1 MFSMRGWVSES
12 YAPSC
17 TSLTPSMR
25 GVTRSH
31 IKGGVDLLLSFKSV
45 CIQLWAMQFSQV
57 RNMDSIISDVLEYF
71 ARHFWKMINN
81 DRFQLRGSARSGA
94 EGFGGCHWGD
104 ETCGTLGG
112 GSCTH
117 LPEVPRCHSDG
128 AVGGLNFGW
137 SLWVKVRILCNLSCI
152 AELTG

>member
-71 ARHFWKMINN
+71 ARHF
-81 DRFQLRGSARSGA
+81 
-94 EGFGGCHWGD
+94 
-104 ETCGTLGG
+104 
-112 GSCTH
+112 
-117 LPEVPRCHSDG
+117 
-128 AVGGLNFGW
+128 
-137 SLWVKVRILCNLSCI
+137 
-152 AELTG
+152 